1 MISPSTPPGTKIVCI
16 NTDLFRFVH
25 ESWQFVER
33 SGDLVLGAEYTL
45 VEIVP
50 FGYKPVL
57 SPSLVRTGHFCAI
70 VAEIKCTDT
79 FGQPAGYFTHR
90 FRRRDLPESLTRLQT
105 ALLKPAPALG

>member
-16 NTDLFRFVH
+16 NTDPFRFVH
-25 ESWQFVER
+25 GSWQFVEC
-33 SGDLVLGAEYTL
+33 SGDLVLGTEYTL

-50 FGYKPVL
+50 FGYKLAV

-70 VAEIKCTDT
+70 VAEIRCTDS
-79 FGQPAGYFTHR
+79 FGESAGYFTHR

-105 ALLKPAPALG
+105 ALRKPAPALG